1 MNAIVGYALESV
13 FCGLIAYLI
22 FKLLISRISDYS
34 YQRIY
39 LLTSSLII
47 FVFPLIN
54 IPVSDP
60 LISEYIIDPVHI
72 LSSGSGGAQR
82 GLIDLAGFNYY
93 LLFYSGIALVYL
105 AVSILNI
112 KRVLKIKK
120 QSFLV
125 ERNHLYSTYITSN
138 LDSPFSF
145 GKSLYIPQIYDGE
158 ERDMIIKHEV
168 SHIIRN
174 HTLDIVLVSLINA
187 VQWFNPFVYLIKR
200 KLVEVHEYQADID
213 VLKCGVNIIKYR
225 ELLLLSQFGV
235 APAISNSFHKS
246 LTFKRFIKMENLK
259 QSKAGISAI
268 ALFAAAILLL
278 FSVTSFSKSV
288 IPDNS
293 SGIPAILSDQLFV
306 TQKPDSVKTLPYDMV
321 EVKPKFQ
328 GGDGPTKFAK
338 WISENI
344 VYPEK
349 AKKDSVQGR
358 VIVQFVV
365 DEFGKVGSVKIL
377 RGLTKETDA
386 EVFRVVSQSPDW
398 EPGVIKGKK
407 AKVQFNL
414 PVAFALK

>member
-1 MNAIVGYALESV
+1 MNAIVSYALESV

-22 FKLLISRISDYS
+22 FRLLISRISDYS
-34 YQRIY
+34 YQRMY
-39 LLTSSLII
+39 LLTSSLIVLI
-47 FVFPLIN
+47 FPLIN

-60 LISEYIIDPVHI
+60 FMSEYIIDPVYI
-72 LSSGSGGAQR
+72 LSNGNRDVR
-82 GLIDLAGFNYY
+82 GLSDLTDLNFH
-93 LLFYSGIALVYL
+93 LLFYFSISFVYL
-105 AVSILNI
+105 AVSILSI

-120 QSFLV
+120 QSSLV
-125 ERNHLYSTYITSN
+125 DKNQFYSTYITSN

-145 GKSLYIPQIYDGE
+145 GKSLFIPMIYEDE
-158 ERDMIIKHEV
+158 EREMIIKHEV
-168 SHIIRN
+168 SHIKRN
-174 HTLDIVLVSLINA
+174 HTLDIVLLNLISA
-187 VQWFNPFVYLIKR
+187 VQWFNPFVYLIKM
-200 KLVEVHEYQADID
+200 KLVEVHEYQADMD
-213 VLKCGVNIIKYR
+213 VLKCGANIIKYR

-235 APAISNSFHKS
+235 APVISNSFHKS

-259 QSKAGISAI
+259 QSKAGMSAV

-288 IPDNS
+288 IPANP
-293 SGIPAILSDQLFV
+293 SGIPAIVSDQLFQ

-358 VIVQFVV
+358 VFVQFVV
-365 DEFGKVGSVKIL
+365 DEFGKVGNVKIL
-377 RGLTKETDA
+377 RSLTKETDA
-386 EVFRVVSQSPDW
+386 EVFRVVSQSPVW

-407 AKVQFNL
+407 AKVQFSL
-414 PVAFALK
+414 PILFALK

>member
-1 MNAIVGYALESV
+1 MNAIVSYALESV

-22 FKLLISRISDYS
+22 FRLLISRISDYS
-34 YQRIY
+34 YQRMY
-39 LLTSSLII
+39 LLTSSLIVLI
-47 FVFPLIN
+47 FPLIN

-60 LISEYIIDPVHI
+60 LMSEYIIDPVYI
-72 LSSGSGGAQR
+72 LSNGNR
-82 GLIDLAGFNYY
+82 DVKGLSYLTDLNFQ
-93 LLFYSGIALVYL
+93 LLFYFSISFVYL
-105 AVSILNI
+105 AVLILNVN
-112 KRVLKIKK
+112 RVLKIKK
-120 QSFLV
+120 QSSLV
-125 ERNHLYSTYITSN
+125 DKNQVYSTYITSN

-145 GKSLYIPQIYDGE
+145 GKALFIPQIFEGE
-158 ERDMIIKHEV
+158 EREMIIKHEV

-174 HTLDIVLVSLINA
+174 HTLDILLLNLITA
-187 VQWFNPFVYLIKR
+187 IQWFNPFVYLIKR
-200 KLVEVHEYQADID
+200 KLVEVHEYQADMD
-213 VLKCGVNIIKYR
+213 VLKCGANIIKYR

-235 APAISNSFHKS
+235 APVISNSFHKS

-259 QSKAGISAI
+259 QSKAGMSAV

-288 IPDNS
+288 IPDSS
-293 SGIPAILSDQLFV
+293 SGIPAIVSDQLFL

-344 VYPEK
+344 VFPEK

-358 VIVQFVV
+358 VIVQFIV
-365 DEFGKVGSVKIL
+365 DEFGKVGNVKIL

-386 EVFRVVSQSPDW
+386 EVFRVVSQSPVW